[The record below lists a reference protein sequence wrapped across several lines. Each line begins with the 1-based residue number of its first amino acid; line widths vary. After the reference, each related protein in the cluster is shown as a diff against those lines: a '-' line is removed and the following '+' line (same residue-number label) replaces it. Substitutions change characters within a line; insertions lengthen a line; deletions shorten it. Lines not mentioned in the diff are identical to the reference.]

1 MIRAV
6 RTMRSGW
13 TAATTA
19 VLLALAVLL
28 MHLGMPPMAMPSAA
42 AAPAAHHGAPRDVKG
57 ADRTAMDAADHGTS
71 VQKQTV
77 DAVHDHESH
86 DCAGTVVVHKTVG
99 APPLVAVLP
108 LADGAPDVTP
118 ASRAALA
125 RGPPPWA
132 VFDLAQLCVLR
143 V

>member
-1 MIRAV
+1 
-6 RTMRSGW
+6 MRSGW
-13 TAATTA
+13 TGATTA
-19 VLLALAVLL
+19 VLLAFAVVL
-28 MHLGMPPMAMPSAA
+28 MHLGMPPMAMPAASASA
-42 AAPAAHHGAPRDVKG
+42 THHGAPRDAAV
-57 ADRTAMDAADHGTS
+57 DRTVMDRADHGPS

-77 DAVHDHESH
+77 DAVHDHGSH

-108 LADGAPDVTP
+108 LVDRGAPATP
-118 ASRAALA
+118 ADLAAVA
-125 RGPPPWA
+125 RGPPSWT

>member
-1 MIRAV
+1 
-6 RTMRSGW
+6 MRSGW

-42 AAPAAHHGAPRDVKG
+42 AAHHGAPRDVKG
-57 ADRTAMDAADHGTS
+57 ADRTAMDAADHGTA

>member
-1 MIRAV
+1 M

-19 VLLALAVLL
+19 VLLGLGVLL
-28 MHLGMPPMAMPSAA
+28 MHLGVPPMAMPTAAAGATAHHSAPRSVSAA
-42 AAPAAHHGAPRDVKG
+42 G
-57 ADRTAMDAADHGTS
+57 TSLEQADHGTS

-86 DCAGTVVVHKTVG
+86 DCAGTVVVHKTVS
-99 APPLVAVLP
+99 APSLVAVLP
-108 LADGAPDVTP
+108 FADGAPDPTPVTL
-118 ASRAALA
+118 AALA
-125 RGPPPWA
+125 RGPPPWT

>member
-1 MIRAV
+1 
-6 RTMRSGW
+6 MRSGW

-28 MHLGMPPMAMPSAA
+28 MHLGMPPMSM
-42 AAPAAHHGAPRDVKG
+42 PAASASTTHHGAPRDS
-57 ADRTAMDAADHGTS
+57 ATERTAMDRADHGTS

-108 LADGAPDVTP
+108 LADGAVRTTP
-118 ASRAALA
+118 ADHAAVA
-125 RGPPPWA
+125 RGPPSWT